1 MKFLLDS
8 NVVIY
13 HLNDDLTAEGNDL
26 FEQAV
31 KAGAAYSAI
40 TRLEVLGY
48 ALKEAQRHRAIEVLA
63 LFQEL
68 DIEETTIDQAIDL
81 RSSVRIK
88 SIDAL
93 IAATALLHNL
103 TLITRNSKD
112 FEAIAGLSLI
122 NPFQPPAQS

>member
-1 MKFLLDS
+1 MKYLLDS
-8 NVVIY
+8 NVFIY
-13 HLNDDLTAEGNDL
+13 HLNDDLTAKGNEL

-68 DIEETTIDQAIDL
+68 AIEDSTIDQAIDL
-81 RSSVRIK
+81 RSTVRIK

-93 IAATALLHNL
+93 IAATALSTSPMALSNRDRL
-103 TLITRNSKD
+103 GKALDLRQPRQQL
-112 FEAIAGLSLI
+112 AG
-122 NPFQPPAQS
+122 PAG